1 MNLITRNHVAMMTR
15 TTTITKKT
23 IRMRYDNGD
32 NGDGGEA
39 GDDEDDEDND
49 DSDHLMSTTRMGTMS
64 TAETNTGPFAWVWE
78 VIRRV

>member
-1 MNLITRNHVAMMTR
+1 MSLITLNHVAMMTR

-23 IRMRYDNGD
+23 IRMRYDDGD
-32 NGDGGEA
+32 NGD

-49 DSDHLMSTTRMGTMS
+49 DSDGHLMSTLRMGRMS
-64 TAETNTGPFAWVWE
+64 MAETNTGPFARVWE